1 MAGRAVVQGVI
12 RMMVVSK
19 STLTVTAAAK
29 GELAE
34 QIQSPSQPM
43 ASVKN

>member
-1 MAGRAVVQGVI
+1 MAGRVVVQGVI

-29 GELAE
+29 GELSE
-34 QIQSPSQPM
+34 QIQSPAQPM
-43 ASVKN
+43 ALVKN